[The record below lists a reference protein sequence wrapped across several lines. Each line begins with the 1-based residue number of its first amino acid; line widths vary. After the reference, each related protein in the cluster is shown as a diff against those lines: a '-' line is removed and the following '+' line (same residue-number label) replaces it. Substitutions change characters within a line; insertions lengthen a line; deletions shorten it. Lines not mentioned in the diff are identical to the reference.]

1 MGRMFRFIPAVL
13 LAGVFASGCGI
24 PQEKYDADM
33 AALQAELDKVRGDLD
48 SALKDALAEKQA
60 LDSEI
65 AKLKEELERLV
76 GERDA
81 AIEAAKKR
89 LETLRRMLSKFKQM
103 IESGKIKI
111 KIANNKMIVEMAS
124 EILFP
129 SGKAKLSPKGKE
141 ALQEV
146 AQVLATIGDR
156 NFQVAGHTDNVP
168 IKKKKFKTNWELST
182 ARAVAVVKYMI
193 KQGMTADNLSA
204 AGYAETQPAAS
215 NDTEEGKAQ
224 NRRIEIVLQPNLD
237 ELPDLSELEEV
248 LGQR

>member
-1 MGRMFRFIPAVL
+1 MRRMSGTVTITLVL
-13 LAGVFASGCGI
+13 GAFVLGCGI

-33 AALQAELDKVRGDLD
+33 AALQAELDKMRGELD
-48 SALKDALAEKQA
+48 ASIKDALAEKQA
-60 LDSEI
+60 LESEI
-65 AKLKEELERLV
+65 AKLKEELERLK

-89 LETLRRMLSKFKQM
+89 LETLRRMLAKFKSM

-111 KIANNKMIVEMAS
+111 KISNNKMVVEMAS

-129 SGKAKLSPKGKE
+129 SGKAKLSPQGEE
-141 ALQEV
+141 AIAEV

-168 IKKKKFKTNWELST
+168 ITKKKFKSNWELST
-182 ARAVAVVKYMI
+182 ARAVAVVKHMI
-193 KQGMTADNLSA
+193 KNGMDSTNLSA

-215 NDTEEGKAQ
+215 NDTEEGRAQ

-237 ELPDLSELEEV
+237 ELPNLSELEDV
-248 LGQR
+248 LGQK

>member
-1 MGRMFRFIPAVL
+1 MHRMSGTVTVML
-13 LAGVFASGCGI
+13 LLGAFALGCGV

-33 AALQAELDKVRGDLD
+33 AALQAELDKVRGELD
-48 SALKDALAEKQA
+48 AAIKDALAEKQA
-60 LDSEI
+60 LEAEI
-65 AKLKEELERLV
+65 AKLKEELERLT

-89 LETLRRMLSKFKQM
+89 LETLRRMLAKFASM

-111 KIANNKMIVEMAS
+111 KISNGKMVVEMAS

-129 SGKAKLSPKGKE
+129 SGKAKLSAEGE
-141 ALQEV
+141 QAIAEV
-146 AQVLATIGDR
+146 AKVLSTIGDR

-168 IKKKKFKTNWELST
+168 IKKKKFKSNWELST
-182 ARAVAVVKYMI
+182 ARAVAVVKHMI
-193 KQGMTADNLSA
+193 KNGMDSTNLSA

-215 NDTEEGKAQ
+215 NDTEEGRAQ

-237 ELPDLSELEEV
+237 ELPNLSELEEV
-248 LGQR
+248 LGQK

>member
-1 MGRMFRFIPAVL
+1 MSVTAISSL
-13 LAGVFASGCGI
+13 LLGALALGCGI

-48 SALKDALAEKQA
+48 AQIKDLMAEKQA
-60 LDSEI
+60 LEAEI
-65 AKLKEELERLV
+65 AKLKDEFQRLV

-81 AIEAAKKR
+81 AVAAAQKR
-89 LETLRRMLSKFKQM
+89 LDTLRGMLAKFKAM

-111 KIANNKMIVEMAS
+111 KISNGKMVVEMAS

-129 SGKAKLSPKGKE
+129 SGKAKLSAEGE
-141 ALQEV
+141 QAITEV
-146 AQVLATIGDR
+146 AGVLATIGDR

-168 IKKKKFKTNWELST
+168 IKTKRFKSNWELST
-182 ARAVAVVKYMI
+182 ARAVAVVKHMI
-193 KQGMTADNLSA
+193 DNGMNASNLSA

-215 NDTEEGKAQ
+215 NDTEDGRAQ

-237 ELPDLSELEEV
+237 ELPNLSELEQI
-248 LGQR
+248 LGQQ